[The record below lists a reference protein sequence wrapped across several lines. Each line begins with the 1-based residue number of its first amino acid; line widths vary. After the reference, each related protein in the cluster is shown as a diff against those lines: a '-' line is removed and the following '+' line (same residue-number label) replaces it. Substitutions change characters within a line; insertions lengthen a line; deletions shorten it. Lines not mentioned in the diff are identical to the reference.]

1 MHLTPDQW
9 ELYEKKYGKLMWK
22 IAHKISGDPMTASLE
37 DNYSDLTIAA
47 IESIRGFHKKTGM
60 SFDGMI
66 SLKLFD
72 QYTKTCLWTMKAKK
86 GIGLTER
93 MPFRNKHIYISALE
107 TTDGENET
115 GFDVPDTSSLAKYT
129 NLIAKD
135 VYDSFDSQTKRAIKL
150 LEENM
155 DLMTESGRIK
165 ETPLAD
171 ALGISLAR
179 VKKIIERIKNKN
191 GLDK

>member
-1 MHLTPDQW
+1 MKITSEQW

-22 IAHKISGDPMTASLE
+22 IAHRISGDLMTASLE

-47 IESIRGFHKKTGM
+47 IESVRGFNKKTGK
-60 SFDGMI
+60 SFDEMI

-93 MPFRNKHIYISALE
+93 MPFRNKHVSLGIGSPVYDE
-107 TTDGENET
+107 DGFD
-115 GFDVPDTSSLAKYT
+115 FDVPDTSSLARYT
-129 NLIAKD
+129 LLVAKD
-135 VYDSFDSQTKRAIKL
+135 VYDSFDSQTKKAIKL
-150 LEENM
+150 LEDNQ
-155 DLMTESGRIK
+155 DLMTSDGSIK
-165 ETPLAD
+165 ETRLAEAMGVPLAK
-171 ALGISLAR
+171 
-179 VKKIIERIKNKN
+179 VKKIIQRIKRKN